1 MRIKEFVVK
10 KQLLALIGSAFAVC
24 VTAAGQGAAPAP
36 ASAPAP
42 AAAGHAPSKIGI
54 IEVQN
59 ALVST
64 KDGQKAMQDFQGK
77 LEPRRKE
84 LEKKAADLRELQD
97 KLQRGGAA
105 MADAAK
111 QDLTRQIDQRTKV
124 YNRDMQDAQD
134 EADQEQRKIID
145 ELSGKLMPIIDKYAQ
160 SNGYAVILDVSSPQT
175 PVMYAS
181 ASVNITK
188 DIIDLYDK
196 TNPGGATSTT
206 TKPAPAPAV
215 TPAKPA
221 AAPPPVKKQ
230 P

>member
-1 MRIKEFVVK
+1 VK
-10 KQLLALIGSAFAVC
+10 KQLLALILGALAGAAMVWAQAAPPAASTPAVGSAMP
-24 VTAAGQGAAPAP
+24 T
-36 ASAPAP
+36 
-42 AAAGHAPSKIGI
+42 KIGI
-54 IEVQN
+54 IEIQN

-64 KDGQKAMQDFQGK
+64 KDGQKAMVEFQTK
-77 LEPRRKE
+77 LEPRKKE
-84 LEKKAADLRELQD
+84 LEKKAADIRELQD

-105 MADAAK
+105 MAETAK
-111 QDLTRQIDQRTKV
+111 QDLTRQIDQKTKL

-145 ELSGKLMPIIDKYAQ
+145 ELSGKLTPVIDRYAQ
-160 SNGYAVILDVSSPQT
+160 ANGYAVILDVSSPQT

-196 TNPGGATSTT
+196 TMPGAAGPKPATSAAP
-206 TKPAPAPAV
+206 KPAAPATPKPAV
-215 TPAKPA
+215 T
-221 AAPPPVKKQ
+221 APPAVKKQ

>member
-1 MRIKEFVVK
+1 VK
-10 KQLLALIGSAFAVC
+10 QQLLAVILGALVAGT
-24 VTAAGQGAAPAP
+24 TAWAQV
-36 ASAPAP
+36 ASAPASTP
-42 AAAGHAPSKIGI
+42 AAATGMVPTKIGI
-54 IEVQN
+54 IEIQN

-64 KDGQKAMQDFQGK
+64 KDGQKAMVEFQTK
-77 LEPRRKE
+77 LEPRKKE
-84 LEKKAADLRELQD
+84 LERKAADIRELQD

-105 MADAAK
+105 MAEAAK
-111 QDLTRQIDQRTKV
+111 QDLTRQIDQKTKL

-145 ELSGKLMPIIDKYAQ
+145 ELSGKLTPVIDRFAQ
-160 SNGYAVILDVSSPQT
+160 ANGYAVILDVSSPQT

-196 TNPGGATSTT
+196 TIPSSSKPATPAAPKSAAPAAPKPAVTT
-206 TKPAPAPAV
+206 PAPA
-215 TPAKPA
+215 T
-221 AAPPPVKKQ
+221 KKQ

>member
-1 MRIKEFVVK
+1 VK
-10 KQLLALIGSAFAVC
+10 KQLLAVILGALATGA
-24 VTAAGQGAAPAP
+24 TAWAQAASAP
-36 ASAPAP
+36 ASATAAP
-42 AAAGHAPSKIGI
+42 AAGPIPTKIGI
-54 IEVQN
+54 IEIQN

-64 KDGQKAMQDFQGK
+64 RDGQKAMVDFQAK
-77 LEPRRKE
+77 LEPRKKE
-84 LEKKAADLRELQD
+84 LEKKAADIRDLQD

-105 MADAAK
+105 MAETAK
-111 QDLTRQIDQRTKV
+111 QDLTRQIDQKTKT

-145 ELSGKLMPIIDKYAQ
+145 ELSGKLTPVIDKFAQ
-160 SNGYAVILDVSSPQT
+160 ANGYAVILDVSNPQT

-196 TNPGGATSTT
+196 TNPGGASTSSRPAAGP
-206 TKPAPAPAV
+206 KPMAPAAP
-215 TPAKPA
+215 KPA
-221 AAPPPVKKQ
+221 ATTPPPVKKQ

>member
-1 MRIKEFVVK
+1 VK
-10 KQLLALIGSAFAVC
+10 TQLLAVILGVLGA
-24 VTAAGQGAAPAP
+24 TATVWAQGAAPAGS
-36 ASAPAP
+36 SAGGAMPT
-42 AAAGHAPSKIGI
+42 KIGI
-54 IEVQN
+54 IEIQN

-64 KDGQKAMQDFQGK
+64 KDGQKAMVEFQTK
-77 LEPRRKE
+77 LEPRKKE
-84 LEKKAADLRELQD
+84 LEKKAADIRDLQD

-105 MADAAK
+105 MAETAK
-111 QDLTRQIDQRTKV
+111 ADLTRQIDQKTKL

-145 ELSGKLMPIIDKYAQ
+145 ELSGKLTPVIDKYAQ
-160 SNGYAVILDVSSPQT
+160 TNGYAVILDVSNPQT

-196 TNPGGATSTT
+196 TMPGTAGP
-206 TKPAPAPAV
+206 KPATTSAPKPVSPLAPKPAV
-215 TPAKPA
+215 T
-221 AAPPPVKKQ
+221 APPAVKKQ

>member
-1 MRIKEFVVK
+1 VK
-10 KQLLALIGSAFAVC
+10 QQLLAVILGALVAGT
-24 VTAAGQGAAPAP
+24 TAWAQV
-36 ASAPAP
+36 ASAPASTP
-42 AAAGHAPSKIGI
+42 AAATGMVPTKIGI
-54 IEVQN
+54 IEIQN

-64 KDGQKAMQDFQGK
+64 KDGQKAMVEFQTK
-77 LEPRRKE
+77 LEPRKKE
-84 LEKKAADLRELQD
+84 LERKAADIRELQD

-105 MADAAK
+105 MEEAAK
-111 QDLTRQIDQRTKV
+111 QDLTRQIDQKTKL

-145 ELSGKLMPIIDKYAQ
+145 ELSGKLTPVIDRFAQ
-160 SNGYAVILDVSSPQT
+160 ANGYAVILDVSSPQT

-196 TNPGGATSTT
+196 TIPSSSKPATPAAPKSAAPAAPKPAVTT
-206 TKPAPAPAV
+206 PAPA
-215 TPAKPA
+215 T
-221 AAPPPVKKQ
+221 KKQ

>member
-1 MRIKEFVVK
+1 MKQ
-10 KQLLALIGSAFAVC
+10 QLLAVILGALVAGT
-24 VTAAGQGAAPAP
+24 TAWAQV
-36 ASAPAP
+36 ASAPASTP
-42 AAAGHAPSKIGI
+42 AAATGMVPTKIGI
-54 IEVQN
+54 IEIQN

-64 KDGQKAMQDFQGK
+64 KDGQKAMVEFQTK
-77 LEPRRKE
+77 LEPRKKE
-84 LEKKAADLRELQD
+84 LERKAADIRELQD

-105 MADAAK
+105 MAEAAK
-111 QDLTRQIDQRTKV
+111 QDLTRQIDQKTKL

-145 ELSGKLMPIIDKYAQ
+145 ELSGKLTPVIDRFAQ
-160 SNGYAVILDVSSPQT
+160 ANGYAVILDVSSPQT

-196 TNPGGATSTT
+196 TIPSSSKPATPAAPKSAAPAAPKPAVTT
-206 TKPAPAPAV
+206 PAPA
-215 TPAKPA
+215 T
-221 AAPPPVKKQ
+221 KKQ